1 MVESKN
7 TILNHQQIQH
17 KIRRI
22 AYQIYESNV
31 NEHEVILAGIESNGY
46 LLAKK
51 IKSSLDD
58 ISDIKSTLCK
68 VIIDKRH
75 PLSEIKTS
83 LAVKEY
89 SNKSIVLIDDVLN
102 SGSTL
107 IYGVK
112 HFLNKV
118 IIDKRHPL
126 SEIKTSLAVEEYSNK
141 SIVLIDD
148 VLNSGSTLIYG
159 VKHFLNVP
167 LKQFKTVVLVN
178 RNHKK
183 YPVKADF
190 KGISLSTSLHEHVE
204 VILEGKNF
212 EAFLK

>member
-58 ISDIKSTLCK
+58 ISDIKSTLC
-68 VIIDKRH
+68 
-75 PLSEIKTS
+75 
-83 LAVKEY
+83 
-89 SNKSIVLIDDVLN
+89 
-102 SGSTL
+102 
-107 IYGVK
+107 
-112 HFLNKV
+112 KV

-212 EAFLK
+212 EAYLK